1 MVLLVDEGFKV
12 RESGELV
19 AGSLVCGGGGYSVG
33 LGLDDELPSCPAC
46 GETRFRRASLFE
58 SRTLDT
64 EAISP
69 AAAPP
74 LRLDEG
80 RPQVR
85 APPRWRRE
93 ARPQTAAP
101 SRYLPYEED
110 GEPVV
115 FELSSG
121 WTRIGRSSA

>member
-1 MVLLVDEGFKV
+1 MLVDEGFEV
-12 RESGELV
+12 RAPGELA
-19 AGSLVCGGGGYSVG
+19 AGSLVCVGCGYTVS
-33 LGLDDELPSCPAC
+33 LELDDELPSCPAC

-74 LRLDEG
+74 LWLDE
-80 RPQVR
+80 VR
-85 APPRWRRE
+85 SRIDAS
-93 ARPQTAAP
+93 
-101 SRYLPYEED
+101 SRYLAYEED
-110 GEPVV
+110 GEPVI

-121 WTRIGRSSA
+121 